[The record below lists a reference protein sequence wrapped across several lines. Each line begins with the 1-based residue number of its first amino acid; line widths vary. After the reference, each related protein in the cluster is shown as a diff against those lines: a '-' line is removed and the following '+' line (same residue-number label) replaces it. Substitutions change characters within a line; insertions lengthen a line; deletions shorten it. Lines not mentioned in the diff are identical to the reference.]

1 MSDLSDEERLV
12 ELEAAVAFLFEKRDG
27 LNREAERRREER
39 DRLNESFRSVRANAT
54 EERDKRD
61 ELNRRV
67 ANIKK
72 RMDGLRQEL
81 GAKREELARMDV
93 GDERRRPP
101 PRSRLEEELRRIE
114 WELSTTPTLEM
125 LDREARL
132 SERAGEIRRALDEH
146 GRLDAE
152 ENRRLVSLAGSKAVE
167 VEIRRGR
174 EEMRQLHEASQGHHE
189 RMLQL
194 YRQADEEKERAD
206 EAHAAFLE
214 IVSALKE
221 VNAEL
226 DGILGEAREIR
237 GRLRRAE
244 RSVAARRAQEVKAM
258 KRELKEE
265 AQRKLDR
272 GEKLSLDELKLLYGE
287 DEEEEEP
294 P

>member
-1 MSDLSDEERLV
+1 LSADEERLA
-12 ELEAAVAFLFEKRDG
+12 ELETAAALLFERRDG
-27 LNREAERRREER
+27 LNREAERRRKER
-39 DRLNESFRSVRANAT
+39 DRLNESVRSLRANAT

-67 ANIKK
+67 AEIKK
-72 RMDGLRQEL
+72 RMEGFRQEL
-81 GAKREELARMDV
+81 GAKREELARLDG
-93 GDERRRPP
+93 GDERRRLP
-101 PRSRLEEELRRIE
+101 PRGKLEEELRRIE

-132 SERAGEIRRALDEH
+132 SERAGEIRRALEEH
-146 GRLDAE
+146 ERLDAE
-152 ENRRLVSLAGSKAVE
+152 EDRRLISLAGSKAVE

-174 EEMRQLHEASQGHHE
+174 EEMRELHEASQGHHE
-189 RMLQL
+189 KMLQL
-194 YRQADEEKERAD
+194 HRQADEEKERAD
-206 EAHAAFLE
+206 EAHVAFME
-214 IVSALKE
+214 SVSALKE

-226 DGILGEAREIR
+226 DGVLGEAREIR

-244 RSVAARRAQEVKAM
+244 RSVAARRAQEIEAM

-272 GEKLSLDELKLLYGE
+272 GEKLSLEELKLLYGE

>member
-1 MSDLSDEERLV
+1 LSADEERLA
-12 ELEAAVAFLFEKRDG
+12 ELETAVALLFEKRDG

-39 DRLNESFRSVRANAT
+39 DRLNESVRSLRANAT

-67 ANIKK
+67 AEIKK
-72 RMDGLRQEL
+72 RMEGLRQEL
-81 GAKREELARMDV
+81 RAKREELARLDG
-93 GDERRRPP
+93 GDERRRLQ
-101 PRSRLEEELRRIE
+101 PRGSLEEELRRIE

-132 SERAGEIRRALDEH
+132 SERAGEIRRALEEH
-146 GRLDAE
+146 ERLDAE
-152 ENRRLVSLAGSKAVE
+152 EDRRLMSLAGSKAVE

-174 EEMRQLHEASQGHHE
+174 EEMRELHEASQGHHE

-194 YRQADEEKERAD
+194 HRQADKEKERAD
-206 EAHAAFLE
+206 EAHVAFME
-214 IVSALKE
+214 SVSALKE

-226 DGILGEAREIR
+226 DGVLGEAREIR
-237 GRLRRAE
+237 ERLRRAE
-244 RSVAARRAQEVKAM
+244 RSVAARRAQEIEAM

-272 GEKLSLDELKLLYGE
+272 GEKLSLEELKLLYGE
-287 DEEEEEP
+287 DEEEEELP
-294 P
+294 

>member
-1 MSDLSDEERLV
+1 MSADEERLA
-12 ELEAAVAFLFEKRDG
+12 ELETAATLLFERRDG

-39 DRLNESFRSVRANAT
+39 DRLNESVRSLRAGAT

-67 ANIKK
+67 AEIKK
-72 RMDGLRQEL
+72 RMEGLRQEL
-81 GAKREELARMDV
+81 GAKRDELDRLDG
-93 GDERRRPP
+93 GDERRRLP
-101 PRSRLEEELRRIE
+101 PRGRLEEELRRIE

-132 SERAGEIRRALDEH
+132 SERAGEIRRALEEH
-146 GRLDAE
+146 ERLDAE
-152 ENRRLVSLAGSKAVE
+152 EDRRLVSFAGSKAVE

-174 EEMRQLHEASQGHHE
+174 EEMRELHEVSQGHHE

-194 YRQADEEKERAD
+194 HRQADEEKERAD
-206 EAHAAFLE
+206 GAHAAFIE
-214 IVSALKE
+214 SVSALKE
-221 VNAEL
+221 VNAEI
-226 DGILGEAREIR
+226 DGVLGEARGIR

-244 RSVAARRAQEVKAM
+244 RSVAARRAQEIEAM
-258 KRELKEE
+258 KMELKEE

-272 GEKLSLDELKLLYGE
+272 GEKLSLEELKLLYGE
-287 DEEEEEP
+287 EDDEEEP

>member
-1 MSDLSDEERLV
+1 MSDLSDEERLA
-12 ELEAAVAFLFEKRDG
+12 ELERAATLLFEKRDR

-39 DRLNESFRSVRANAT
+39 GRLNEAVRSQRAGAT
-54 EERDKRD
+54 EERNKRD

-67 ANIKK
+67 AEIKN
-72 RMDGLRQEL
+72 RMEELRQEL
-81 GAKREELARMDV
+81 GAKQEELAQLDI
-93 GDERRRPP
+93 GDKRRRLP
-101 PRSRLEEELRRIE
+101 PRGRLEEELRRIE

-132 SERAGEIRRALDEH
+132 SDRAGEIRRALEEH
-146 GRLDAE
+146 ERLDAE
-152 ENRRLVSLAGSKAVE
+152 EDRRLVSLAGSKAVE
-167 VEIRRGR
+167 VVIQRGR
-174 EEMRQLHEASQGHHE
+174 EEMQELHEESQGHHE

-194 YRQADEEKERAD
+194 HRQADEEKERAD
-206 EAHAAFLE
+206 EVHAAFLE

-226 DGILGEAREIR
+226 DGVLGEAREIR

-244 RSVAARRAQEVKAM
+244 RSVAARRAQEVEAM

-272 GEKLSLDELKLLYGE
+272 GEKLDLEELKLLYGE
-287 DEEEEEP
+287 AEEEEEP

>member
-1 MSDLSDEERLV
+1 MSADEERLA
-12 ELEAAVAFLFEKRDG
+12 ELETAAALLFERRDG
-27 LNREAERRREER
+27 LNREAERRRKER
-39 DRLNESFRSVRANAT
+39 DRLNESVRSLRANAT

-67 ANIKK
+67 AEIKK
-72 RMDGLRQEL
+72 RMEGFRQEL
-81 GAKREELARMDV
+81 GAKREELARLDG
-93 GDERRRPP
+93 GDERRRLP
-101 PRSRLEEELRRIE
+101 PRGKLEEELRRIE

-132 SERAGEIRRALDEH
+132 SERAGEIRRALEEH
-146 GRLDAE
+146 ERLDAE
-152 ENRRLVSLAGSKAVE
+152 EDRRLISLAGSKAVE

-174 EEMRQLHEASQGHHE
+174 EEMRELHEASQGHHE
-189 RMLQL
+189 KMLQL
-194 YRQADEEKERAD
+194 HRQADEEKERAD
-206 EAHAAFLE
+206 EAHVAFME
-214 IVSALKE
+214 SVSALKE

-226 DGILGEAREIR
+226 DGVLGEAREIR

-244 RSVAARRAQEVKAM
+244 RSVAARRAQEIEAM

-272 GEKLSLDELKLLYGE
+272 GEKLSLEELKLLYGE

>member
-1 MSDLSDEERLV
+1 MSDEERLA
-12 ELEAAVAFLFEKRDG
+12 ELETAAAFLFEKRDG
-27 LNREAERRREER
+27 LNKEAEHRREER
-39 DRLNESFRSVRANAT
+39 DRLNESVRSLRANAT
-54 EERDKRD
+54 EERDRRD

-67 ANIKK
+67 AEIKK
-72 RMDGLRQEL
+72 RMGGLRQEL
-81 GAKREELARMDV
+81 GAKREELARLDV
-93 GDERRRPP
+93 GDERRRLP
-101 PRSRLEEELRRIE
+101 PRGRLEEELRRIE

-132 SERAGEIRRALDEH
+132 SERAGEIRRALKEH
-146 GRLDAE
+146 ERLDAE
-152 ENRRLVSLAGSKAVE
+152 DDRRLVSLAGSKAVE
-167 VEIRRGR
+167 VEIRRSR
-174 EEMRQLHEASQGHHE
+174 EEMQQLQEASQGYHE

-194 YRQADEEKERAD
+194 HRQADEEKEKAD
-206 EAHAAFLE
+206 EAHAAFLDS
-214 IVSALKE
+214 VSALKE

-226 DGILGEAREIR
+226 DGVLGEAREIR

-244 RSVAARRAQEVKAM
+244 RSVAVRRAQEVEAM

-272 GEKLSLDELKLLYGE
+272 GQKLSLDELKLLYGE

>member
-1 MSDLSDEERLV
+1 MSADEEKLA
-12 ELEAAVAFLFEKRDG
+12 ELENAATLLFERRDG

-39 DRLNESFRSVRANAT
+39 DRLNESVRSLRAGAT
-54 EERDKRD
+54 EERDERD

-67 ANIKK
+67 AEIKK
-72 RMDGLRQEL
+72 RMEGLRQEL
-81 GAKREELARMDV
+81 GAKREELARLDG
-93 GDERRRPP
+93 GDERRRLP
-101 PRSRLEEELRRIE
+101 PRGKLEEELRRIE

-132 SERAGEIRRALDEH
+132 SDRAGEIRRALEEH
-146 GRLDAE
+146 ERLDAE
-152 ENRRLVSLAGSKAVE
+152 EDRRLVSLAGSKAVE

-174 EEMRQLHEASQGHHE
+174 EEMRELHEASQGHHE

-194 YRQADEEKERAD
+194 HRQADEEKERAD
-206 EAHAAFLE
+206 EAHAAFME
-214 IVSALKE
+214 SVSALKE
-221 VNAEL
+221 VNTEI
-226 DGILGEAREIR
+226 DGVLGEARGIR
-237 GRLRRAE
+237 GRLRKAE
-244 RSVAARRAQEVKAM
+244 RSVAARRAQEIEAM

-272 GEKLSLDELKLLYGE
+272 GEKLSLEELKLLYWE

>member
-1 MSDLSDEERLV
+1 MSADEERLA
-12 ELEAAVAFLFEKRDG
+12 ELETAAALLFERRDG
-27 LNREAERRREER
+27 LNREAERRRKER
-39 DRLNESFRSVRANAT
+39 DRLNESVRSLRANAT

-67 ANIKK
+67 AEIKK
-72 RMDGLRQEL
+72 RMEGFRQEL
-81 GAKREELARMDV
+81 GAKREELARLDG
-93 GDERRRPP
+93 GDERRRLP
-101 PRSRLEEELRRIE
+101 PRGKLEEELRRIE

-132 SERAGEIRRALDEH
+132 SERAGEIRRALEEH
-146 GRLDAE
+146 ERLDAE
-152 ENRRLVSLAGSKAVE
+152 EDRRLISLAGSKAVE

-174 EEMRQLHEASQGHHE
+174 EEMRELHEASQGHHE
-189 RMLQL
+189 KMLQL
-194 YRQADEEKERAD
+194 HRQADEEKERAD
-206 EAHAAFLE
+206 EAHVAFME
-214 IVSALKE
+214 SVSALKE

-226 DGILGEAREIR
+226 DGVLGEAREIQ

-244 RSVAARRAQEVKAM
+244 RSVAARRAQEIEAM

-272 GEKLSLDELKLLYGE
+272 GEKLSLEELKLLYGE